1 MSIRL
6 VFIIFLIVVFAA
18 GTGFV
23 SYSQSTGITL
33 KQAYDTGN
41 VVITQN
47 TSAGTVPHQVNLVN
61 SGNDPVKVKVGDI
74 LVANSSQDLVVAEN
88 RTVEK
93 NSTVSVMAYCIEPS
107 ERAVSGTKFTVGNPA
122 PDAVKEIIYGSN
134 PKDIA
139 NATGAQVQIWILAS
153 GNNLNIYSGE
163 PVAMVENQNLT
174 YTQLR
179 QMVADGKTIIST
191 RYNVGVEEIKNL
203 NLNETSNSSGVIN
216 GFLSWL
222 KTTTGI

>member
-6 VFIIFLIVVFAA
+6 VFLIFLIVAFAA
-18 GTGFV
+18 ATGFI
-23 SYSQSTGITL
+23 SYSQSTGISL
-33 KQAYDTGN
+33 KQAYDNGN
-41 VVITQN
+41 LVITQN
-47 TSAGTVPHQVNLVN
+47 TSAGTVPHQINLVN

-74 LVANSSQDLVVAEN
+74 LVTNSSQDLVVAEN

-93 NSTVSVMAYCIEPS
+93 NSTVLVVAYCIEPS
-107 ERAVSGTKFTVGNPA
+107 ERAVSGTKFAVGNPA

-134 PKDIA
+134 TKDIA
-139 NATGAQVQIWILAS
+139 NATSAQVQIWILAT

-163 PVAMVENQNLT
+163 PVAMVETQNLT

-179 QMVADGKTIIST
+179 QIVEDGKTSIST
-191 RYNVGVEEIKNL
+191 RYNIGVNEIKNL

-222 KTTTGI
+222 KTSTGI

>member
-6 VFIIFLIVVFAA
+6 VFLIFLIVAFAA
-18 GTGFV
+18 GTGFI
-23 SYSQSTGITL
+23 SYSQSTGISL
-33 KQAYDTGN
+33 KQAYDNGN
-41 VVITQN
+41 LVITQN
-47 TSAGTVPHQVNLVN
+47 TSAGTVPHQINLVN

-74 LVANSSQDLVVAEN
+74 LVTNSSQDLVVAEN

-93 NSTVSVMAYCIEPS
+93 NSTVLVVAYCIEPS
-107 ERAVSGTKFTVGNPA
+107 ERAVSGTKFAVGNPA

-134 PKDIA
+134 TKDIA
-139 NATGAQVQIWILAS
+139 NATSAQVQIWILAT

-163 PVAMVENQNLT
+163 PVAMVETQNLT

-179 QMVADGKTIIST
+179 QIVEDGKTSIST
-191 RYNVGVEEIKNL
+191 RYNIGVNEIKNL

-222 KTTTGI
+222 KTSTGI

>member
-6 VFIIFLIVVFAA
+6 VFLIFLIVAFAA
-18 GTGFV
+18 GTGFI
-23 SYSQSTGITL
+23 SYSQSTGISL
-33 KQAYDTGN
+33 KQAYDNGN
-41 VVITQN
+41 LVITQN

-74 LVANSSQDLVVAEN
+74 LVTNSSQDLVVAEN

-93 NSTVSVMAYCIEPS
+93 NSTVLVVAYCIEPS
-107 ERAVSGTKFTVGNPA
+107 ERAISGTKFAVGNPA

-134 PKDIA
+134 TKDIA
-139 NATGAQVQIWILAS
+139 NATSAQVQIWILAT

-163 PVAMVENQNLT
+163 PVAMVETQNLT

-179 QMVADGKTIIST
+179 QIVEDGKTSIST
-191 RYNVGVEEIKNL
+191 RYNIGVNEIKNL

-222 KTTTGI
+222 KTSTGI